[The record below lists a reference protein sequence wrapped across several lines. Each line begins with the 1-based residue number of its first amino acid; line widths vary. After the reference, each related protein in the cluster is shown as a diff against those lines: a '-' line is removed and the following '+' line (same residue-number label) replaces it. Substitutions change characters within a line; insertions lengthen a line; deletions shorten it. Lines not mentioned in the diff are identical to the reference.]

1 MAKYLYLILLL
12 LLSFGFTAFAQESK
26 LQPSGSEG
34 LSFYPNPVNNGKI
47 YLTSKTSLDKEV
59 IIFEVLG
66 KKVFQNIVSSK
77 EISLANLTPGVY
89 IIKLREGE
97 VTTTRKLI
105 IK

>member
-1 MAKYLYLILLL
+1 MLKYNLYIAFVFTFVFCSVNGQEIKTQQDIL
-12 LLSFGFTAFAQESK
+12 G
-26 LQPSGSEG
+26 
-34 LSFYPNPVNNGKI
+34 FYPNPVNNGKI
-47 YLTSKTSLDKEV
+47 YLTSKTALDKEV
-59 IIFEVLG
+59 IIFDVLG
-66 KKVFQNIVSSK
+66 KKVFQNTVSSK

>member
-1 MAKYLYLILLL
+1 MTKKLYIILLL
-12 LLSFGFTAFAQESK
+12 LLTGSFAAFAQESK
-26 LQPSGSEG
+26 LQPNGSEG

-59 IIFEVLG
+59 IIFDVLG
-66 KKVFQNIVSSK
+66 KKVFQNTVSSK